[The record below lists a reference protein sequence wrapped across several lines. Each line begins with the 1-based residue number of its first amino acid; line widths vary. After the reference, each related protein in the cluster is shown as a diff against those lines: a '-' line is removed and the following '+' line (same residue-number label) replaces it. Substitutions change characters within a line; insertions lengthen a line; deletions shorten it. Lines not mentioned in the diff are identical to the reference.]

1 MKCSEYLLS
10 KLTKK
15 QAKELNEVLVT
26 HQRLDKSTLHD
37 GLYVFTQ
44 DWHIGLITINAKALE
59 GVTDEVDETMGQMSR
74 ILSIADSSL
83 LIRMEVKE

>member
-15 QAKELNEVLVT
+15 QAKELNEVLAT
-26 HQRLDKSTLHD
+26 HQRLDKSTIHD

-44 DWHIGLITINAKALE
+44 DWHMGFITINAKALE
-59 GVTDEVDETMGQMSR
+59 GVTDEMDETLGRLSR
-74 ILSIADSSL
+74 TLSIADSSI

>member
-15 QAKELNEVLVT
+15 QAKELNEILAT
-26 HQRLDKSTLHD
+26 HQRQDKSSLHD
-37 GLYVFTQ
+37 GVYIFTQ
-44 DWHIGLITINAKALE
+44 DWHMGFITINAKALE
-59 GVTDEVDETMGQMSR
+59 GVTDEVDETMGHLSR
-74 ILSIADSSL
+74 TLSIADASI